1 MNSLWRRRRSEDL
14 RQAKSLAKFPEVK
27 IADFMRKCINQLN
40 ESIYQ
45 IFRRSILWWGH
56 LSEVEDVKTVHICDK
71 LNSQHKQLNAQ

>member
-1 MNSLWRRRRSEDL
+1 
-14 RQAKSLAKFPEVK
+14 
-27 IADFMRKCINQLN
+27 MRKCINQLN

-56 LSEVEDVKTVHICDK
+56 LSEVEDVQTVHICDE